1 MSGGGASSKGF
12 FTAVPVILPL
22 LTLPV
27 LDTFPL
33 GVAEHSALEAGQ
45 GEALLPRVTLTE
57 LLGAARVRDGGVPQA
72 LTQGGAV

>member
-1 MSGGGASSKGF
+1 MSGGGASEGF
-12 FTAVPVILPL
+12 FTAVPVIL